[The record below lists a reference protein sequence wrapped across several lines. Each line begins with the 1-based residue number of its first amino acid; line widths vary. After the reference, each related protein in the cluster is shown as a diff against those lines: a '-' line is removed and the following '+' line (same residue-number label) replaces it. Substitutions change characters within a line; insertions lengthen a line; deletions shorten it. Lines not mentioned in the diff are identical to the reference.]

1 MTGQVI
7 RTSTYWGSFMND
19 QLNVGTDLEILFYS
33 DTINLQIGWT
43 SATVNLTNNGGE
55 YEYWF
60 KDDKL
65 YTSDPS

>member
-1 MTGQVI
+1 
-7 RTSTYWGSFMND
+7 MND
-19 QLNVGTDLEILFYS
+19 QLKVGTDLEILFYS